1 LRTRDSSSCAAN
13 QSVDIADL
21 ACGVLAKRHG
31 PLPDAAK
38 RLACLSGTP
47 SFLKKEATE
56 RPRLRCGAVRLSAA
70 PAFIE
75 SFHLLLASEDS
86 ALRRVRLLWP
96 LLTSLLLSRRIAPT
110 VVRCVRTRAE
120 IRNGRAVSSG
130 KTCLLLS
137 DPADLPPSV
146 PDNYWASPSLAW
158 LPTLKRPDIHFLC
171 VASEIS
177 SSAFFRPR
185 PRGRSPCLDGWF
197 RSSRSMGDL
206 HPLNANHTE
215 HTRLKPVLPFPV
227 PAVALHKE
235 N

>member
-1 LRTRDSSSCAAN
+1 MVTRQARQGTVWSNAVN
-13 QSVDIADL
+13 
-21 ACGVLAKRHG
+21 ACCPMTTSFRFR
-31 PLPDAAK
+31 
-38 RLACLSGTP
+38 RLLD
-47 SFLKKEATE
+47 
-56 RPRLRCGAVRLSAA
+56 RPWCQWPFCCVT
-70 PAFIE
+70 FIE

-120 IRNGRAVSSG
+120 TSSG

-146 PDNYWASPSLAW
+146 PDNYWASPSLAGF
-158 LPTLKRPDIHFLC
+158 PTLKRPYIRFLC

-185 PRGRSPCLDGWF
+185 LAD
-197 RSSRSMGDL
+197 
-206 HPLNANHTE
+206 E
-215 HTRLKPVLPFPV
+215 
-227 PAVALHKE
+227 ALA
-235 N
+235 